1 MVVVP
6 ETSKV
11 QVRFGRIT
19 RRVKLVG
26 LLAGVALIAAACGSS
41 AASNGTTS
49 SSGAGATS
57 TPAAAASTLS
67 VKSATVGAATAL
79 VDSKGLTLYV
89 YALDKP
95 GKIACI
101 STACVSSWPP
111 LLLPSGDQLASMSGL
126 GTEKRPNGDVQVTYH
141 GSPLYTF
148 SGDSKAGQDNGAGIP
163 DWSVAKVASSTEG
176 ASSSTT
182 TTTSAGGYGY

>member
-11 QVRFGRIT
+11 QVASGRVA
-19 RRVKLVG
+19 RRAKFVG
-26 LLAGVALIAAACGSS
+26 LLAGVALVAAACGSS
-41 AASNGTTS
+41 AATNGTT
-49 SSGAGATS
+49 TS

-67 VKSATVGAATAL
+67 VKTATVGAATAL
-79 VDSKGLTLYV
+79 VDSQGFTLYV

-111 LLLPSGDQLASMSGL
+111 LLLPSGDKLASMGGL
-126 GTEKRPNGDVQVTYH
+126 GTETRPNGDVQVTYH

-148 SGDSKAGQDNGAGIP
+148 SGDSKPGEDNGAGIP
-163 DWSVAKVASSTEG
+163 DWSVAKVTSSTES